1 MAIKMEIK
9 TGNKSTPGG
18 GSKTKLLDAAVGV
31 VRAKGYSA
39 TTVDDICGAAEVTK
53 GAFFHHFKSKEDL
66 AIAAAEH
73 WGAVTTAAFA
83 SAPYQSLSD
92 PLDRVL
98 AYVDFRKVILQGAL
112 SEYTCFVG
120 TMIQEVYDTH
130 PAIREA
136 CEKTIS
142 DHTADIEA
150 DIAEAMRKYKIEGEW
165 TAKSL
170 ALYTQAVIQGAF
182 ILAKAKQGA
191 QVASDCIDHLRR
203 YIELLFPKSQT
214 AAKQIIRA

>member
-1 MAIKMEIK
+1 MAIK
-9 TGNKSTPGG
+9 TVTTHGG
-18 GSKTKLLDAAVGV
+18 GTKTKLLDATLGV

-39 TTVDDICGAAEVTK
+39 ATVDDICEAAEVTK

-73 WGAVTTAAFA
+73 WGAVTAAAFA

-98 AYVDFRKVILQGAL
+98 AYVDFRKVILQGEL
-112 SEYTCFVG
+112 PEFTCFVG

-142 DHTADIEA
+142 DHAANIEA
-150 DIAEAMRKYKIEGEW
+150 DIAEAMRKYKIEGDW

-182 ILAKAKQGA
+182 ILAKAKHGA
-191 QVASDCIDHLRR
+191 EVAGDCIDHLRR
-203 YIELLFPKSQT
+203 YIELLFRSSERKGE
-214 AAKQIIRA
+214 A